1 MAVGIPCHT
10 YLTPPHLG
18 LCIIVI
24 ISWVT
29 YFYIGYIFK
38 YNLWLHWIM
47 LWITFVCNHIA
58 ASEKSQ
64 CVRTVD
70 KWEQYWDIFYFFSL
84 SRFYCFPYRGFTVMI
99 HLSLHSQKRSV
110 CVCVRFPSMIHCPA
124 ISHFF
129 FSQCYIDTSCLCCC
143 FYFFIYWLF
152 HLIPAINEECI

>member
-110 CVCVRFPSMIHCPA
+110 CVWDFLLWFTALQYHISFSRNVTLILHVCVAVFI
-124 ISHFF
+124 FLF
-129 FSQCYIDTSCLCCC
+129 IDC
-143 FYFFIYWLF
+143 FI
-152 HLIPAINEECI
+152 